1 MTDRMKSAVDLLAV
15 GGTFI
20 LALALLN
27 ALGVPFAG
35 PFVILATVLMA
46 TWRLKACGASW
57 PAIGLARPASPLR
70 AIGIGLATL
79 IAAYLIGGI
88 VSAIATQALGLPASN
103 LAAYGDLRGN
113 PGRLA
118 LLLIV
123 AWSSAGFGEEM
134 LFRGFT
140 LTRLEGLFGGGRT
153 AVALAV
159 VGQALLFGVAH
170 SKQGATGIMLTAT
183 IGLVFGAVYARTRT
197 LWPLIVAHIVMDTVS
212 LVALYAGAR

>member
-1 MTDRMKSAVDLLAV
+1 
-15 GGTFI
+15 
-20 LALALLN
+20 
-27 ALGVPFAG
+27 
-35 PFVILATVLMA
+35 
-46 TWRLKACGASW
+46 
-57 PAIGLARPASPLR
+57 
-70 AIGIGLATL
+70 
-79 IAAYLIGGI
+79 
-88 VSAIATQALGLPASN
+88 
-103 LAAYGDLRGN
+103 
-113 PGRLA
+113 
-118 LLLIV
+118 
-123 AWSSAGFGEEM
+123 M